1 MFKIMSHFFK
11 VMLVMMFLA
20 PAGFAQESS
29 GFSVTGVV
37 GEPPSNPGGGWTNL
51 GDWQNADALG
61 FTLQQSGQY
70 YSCQES
76 NPVNNYNPECNA
88 QEGEA
93 CATLTGPEC
102 VPIINTVD
110 ECEEAGFTNYQTY
123 KTGAKLKG
131 YLCNSIDFADYT
143 EANAFSPAPAFSHWC
158 QSNSCGNE
166 MANDYR
172 ALRAKWNGASANDAL
187 CDAKYDTV
195 CQVTTITLAQY
206 EEILDEA
213 EDCSDYST
221 YEICLDAVALGY
233 EKNAIDAD
241 LFVEATDNSYA
252 AWCGQNCN
260 TLTKSAYNA
269 VKALPALVTFNYTA
283 ISSDYTLWGNAQA
296 GTEDAQCRI
305 EYPTN
310 DCDQITKSEYQTV
323 LNNITSCAVYNTG
336 YADCRDAT
344 RDKSYGFGDFALY
357 YEAQASTYDAYCDEL
372 NSQNCSELTM
382 AQFTVAKTTAINC
395 AAYTDYDECQAAQL
409 KGYALNAVD
418 AALYQTALE
427 DTANNAQCIT
437 AGNLAAGTTNAC
449 GQLTKTQYNGMTVIV
464 AANNALT
471 DAIANPANA
480 ALITVDTIKSSEA
493 YTNFA
498 SNGTACSTVPS
509 DSDLSSN
516 LDRFKYFISKASFTS
531 NIENISKQLCYATL
545 GHTELTWHND
555 APNDYI
561 IAAEDVLNTNTNLAS
576 PDFKR
581 CGFWSKRTAISKAS
595 TNQMKGA
602 GNTII
607 YDIRAQ
613 DSSLAFTAPSIS
625 SDKGHA
631 VLSYTIANQQ
641 PVSGASMTLSV
652 LGRAP
657 DGIITASA
665 SDRAVSVDVVKK
677 TNTTDAVYNVFQ
689 KTASSSTWRLKNAI
703 NDPSSACPAGYSMVK
718 TTNGSTLNTLKAV
731 ALKHGTGA
739 GTMPSGHRME
749 QCANQ
754 FLECNAGFSACSN
767 PNGSNWRM
775 RLMIYG
781 ENNNK
786 TCGITRKKAP
796 GNTFHPDKTD
806 WPSGFSMYSDTG
818 QCSDVGTY
826 SGNPRLAN
834 GCVGWC
840 WVRVLCRKD
849 GANHTVWQ

>member
-1 MFKIMSHFFK
+1 MLKSILKIA
-11 VMLVMMFLA
+11 VAGMLASMTIFT
-20 PAGFAQESS
+20 AQAQDT

-37 GEPPSNPGGGWTNL
+37 ADPAVTPGGWDNQSQWAL
-51 GDWQNADALG
+51 ADSLG
-61 FTLQQSGQY
+61 FTVEQANEFN
-70 YSCQES
+70 SCQET

-88 QEGEA
+88 QEGQA

-123 KTGAKLKG
+123 KNGAKLKG
-131 YLCNSIDFADYT
+131 YLCNAIDFADYT

-158 QSNSCGNE
+158 QGNSCGNE
-166 MANDYR
+166 MAADYR
-172 ALRAKWNGASANDAL
+172 ALRAKWNGANTNDSL
-187 CDAKYDTV
+187 CQAKYSTN

-206 EEILDEA
+206 DEVLDEVA
-213 EDCSDYST
+213 ECSDYPT
-221 YEICLDAVALGY
+221 YSICLVAVGLGY
-233 EKNAIDAD
+233 EKNATDAA
-241 LFVEATDNSYA
+241 LFAEATANTYS
-252 AWCGQNCN
+252 AWCGANCN
-260 TLTKSAYNA
+260 TLTKSAYNT
-269 VKALPALVTFNYTA
+269 VKSSPAFGLDYTA
-283 ISSDYTLWGNAQA
+283 IASDYTLWGQAQA
-296 GTEDAQCRI
+296 GVEDPQCRI
-305 EYPTN
+305 EFPTN
-310 DCDQITKSEYQTV
+310 DCDQLTKANYQTV
-323 LNNITSCAVYNTG
+323 LNTISNCSGYTSG
-336 YADCRDAT
+336 YADCKDALS
-344 RDKSYGFGDFALY
+344 KSYGYGDYALY
-357 YEAQASTYDAYCDEL
+357 SEAQATTYDAYCL
-372 NSQNCSELTM
+372 AISSQTCSETTM
-382 AQFTVAKTTAINC
+382 ANYTSAKSNAINC
-395 AAYTDYDECQAAQL
+395 ASYTDYAQCTAAQS
-409 KGYALNAVD
+409 KGYALNAED
-418 AALYQTALE
+418 AALYQTALA
-427 DTANNAQCIT
+427 DNDNNAQCIT
-437 AGNLAAGTTNAC
+437 VGSLANGTSNAC
-449 GQLTKTQYNGMTVIV
+449 GQLTKTQYNGIAVIT
-464 AANNALT
+464 AANDALT
-471 DAIANPANA
+471 DAIDNPANA

-498 SNGTACSTVPS
+498 SNGTACSIVPS

-516 LDRFKYFISKASFTS
+516 LERFKYFMSKASFTAS
-531 NIENISKQLCYATL
+531 IENVSKQLCYATL

-561 IAAEDVLNTNTNLAS
+561 IAAEDVLNSNTNLTS

-595 TNQMKGA
+595 TNQMKAA

-607 YDIRAQ
+607 YDIRSQ
-613 DSSLAFTAPSIS
+613 DSSLAFTTPSIS

-631 VLSYTIANQQ
+631 VLSYTVAGLE
-641 PVSGASMTLSV
+641 PVSSASMTLSV

-657 DGIITASA
+657 DGIIRASA
-665 SDRAVSVDVVKK
+665 NDKAVSVDVVKK
-677 TNTTDAVYNVFQ
+677 TKTTDAVYNVFQ
-689 KTASSSTWRLKNAI
+689 KTASSSTWRLRNAI

-786 TCGITRKKAP
+786 TCGVTRKKAP
-796 GNTFHPDKTD
+796 GNTFYTDKTN
-806 WPSGFSMYSDTG
+806 WPNGFTMYPDTG
-818 QCSDVGTY
+818 QCSDVGSY
-826 SGNPRLAN
+826 SGTPRLAN

-849 GANHTVWQ
+849 GAEHTVWQ

>member
-1 MFKIMSHFFK
+1 MLKSILKIA
-11 VMLVMMFLA
+11 VAGMLASITIFT
-20 PAGFAQESS
+20 AQAQDT

-37 GEPPSNPGGGWTNL
+37 ADPAVTPGGWDNQSQWAL
-51 GDWQNADALG
+51 ADSLG
-61 FTLQQSGQY
+61 FTVDQANEFN
-70 YSCQES
+70 SCQEP

-172 ALRAKWNGASANDAL
+172 ELRTKWNSANTNDAL
-187 CDAKYDTV
+187 CQAKYSTN

-206 EEILDEA
+206 EEVLDEVD
-213 EDCSDYST
+213 ECSDYPS
-221 YEICLDAVALGY
+221 YQICLAAVALDY
-233 EKNAIDAD
+233 EKNATDAA
-241 LFVEATDNSYA
+241 LFAEATANSYS
-252 AWCGQNCN
+252 AWCGANCN
-260 TLTKSAYNA
+260 TLTKSAYNN
-269 VKALPALVTFNYTA
+269 VKSSPAFGLNYTA

-296 GTEDAQCRI
+296 GAEDAQCRI

-323 LNNITSCAVYNTG
+323 LNTITSCSGYNTG

-344 RDKSYGFGDFALY
+344 RDKSYGFGDHALY
-357 YEAQASTYDAYCDEL
+357 YEAQATTYNAYCNAL
-372 NSQNCSELTM
+372 NSQDCSELTM
-382 AQFTVAKTTAINC
+382 AQFTSAKTSAINC
-395 AAYTDYDECQAAQL
+395 AAFTDYAECQAAQT
-409 KGYALNAVD
+409 KGYALNAED
-418 AALYQTALE
+418 AALYQTALA

-437 AGNLAAGTTNAC
+437 AGSLAVGTSNAC
-449 GQLTKTQYNGMTVIV
+449 GQLTKTQYNGIAVIS

-471 DAIANPANA
+471 DAISNPANA

-516 LDRFKYFISKASFTS
+516 LERFRYFISKANFAS

-555 APNDYI
+555 APGDYI
-561 IAAEDVLNTNTNLAS
+561 IAAEDVLNTNTNLTS

-613 DSSLAFTAPSIS
+613 DDTLAFTTPSIS

-631 VLSYTIANQQ
+631 VLSYTVAGQE
-641 PVSGASMTLSV
+641 PVSSASMTLSV
-652 LGRAP
+652 LGRAA

-665 SDRAVSVDVVKK
+665 SDKVVSVDVVKK

-689 KTASSSTWRLKNAI
+689 KTASSSTWRLRNAI

-718 TTNGSTLNTLKAV
+718 TTNSSTLNTLKAV

-786 TCGITRKKAP
+786 TCGVTRKKAP

-806 WPSGFSMYSDTG
+806 WPSGFSMYPDTG
-818 QCSDVGTY
+818 QCSDVGSY

-849 GANHTVWQ
+849 GASHTVWQ